1 MRCTEN
7 QPAGTRKE
15 ACACGDTCQP
25 TPRTPTAHMN
35 QTLGDE
41 GSGARAGCVTV
52 MRVKSDATD
61 LTRLYE
67 EDSKHVLLVGIWGP
81 GAKKDTKDKKDTAD
95 KRDTADTKD
104 QHESGTSRPL
114 STKDKE
120 DTGQRKTT
128 GPPHLTLNP
137 EP

>member
-1 MRCTEN
+1 
-7 QPAGTRKE
+7 
-15 ACACGDTCQP
+15 
-25 TPRTPTAHMN
+25 MN